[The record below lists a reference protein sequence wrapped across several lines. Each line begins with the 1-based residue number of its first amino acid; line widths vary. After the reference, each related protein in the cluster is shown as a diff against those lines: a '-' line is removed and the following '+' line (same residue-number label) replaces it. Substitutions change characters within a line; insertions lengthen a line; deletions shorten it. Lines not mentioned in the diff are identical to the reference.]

1 MEYKE
6 ITFNDLPQVVA
17 QLRDEVMG
25 LRVALEQ
32 QRKEEVKPTVRADA
46 HRRMTVA
53 EAIAYTGLPKGTFYM
68 KLENGTIPAL
78 KPGRRWML
86 YQDELDKWLEANRR
100 GNVPLTAD
108 EENEAILNSHR
119 RKPNRHEWNE
129 WSSMDT
135 SSSSNASTAMASSP
149 ANSTRKA
156 NGADATNA
164 ADTTSTANTTNA
176 VVSTNPANDDNPQ
189 QIEESAVA
197 EGPTVANNPA
207 AADEQTSFNVA
218 DAPSSFNRM
227 KVVYGK
233 AGNNESQAFGVWQ
246 RLTEYERNAAL
257 AHAQRMKGDPTSR
270 SYLYVYLRDKE
281 WTRTVIPGNS

>member
-1 MEYKE
+1 MQQKE

-32 QRKEEVKPTVRADA
+32 QQRKEKVKPTVRTDA
-46 HRRMTVA
+46 HHRMTVA

-119 RKPNRHEWNE
+119 RKPNRHEWND

-135 SSSSNASTAMASSP
+135 DSSSSSTNVSKSTPPASS
-149 ANSTRKA
+149 ARKA
-156 NGADATNA
+156 NGM
-164 ADTTSTANTTNA
+164 DTTDITNTEITTNA
-176 VVSTNPANDDNPQ
+176 VASTNPANEVNPPQ
-189 QIEESAVA
+189 KEEPLT
-197 EGPTVANNPA
+197 GNKPDITN
-207 AADEQTSFNVA
+207 EQSVFNATDATLSF
-218 DAPSSFNRM
+218 DRM
-227 KVVYGK
+227 KEVYGK
-233 AGNNESQAFGVWQ
+233 TGNNESQAFGVWQ
-246 RLTEYERNAAL
+246 RLTEEERTAAF
-257 AHAQRMKGDPTSR
+257 AHAQRMQGDLTSR

-281 WTRTVIPGNS
+281 WTRAM

>member
-32 QRKEEVKPTVRADA
+32 QQRREQVKITVKANA
-46 HRRMTVA
+46 RRPMTVA

-86 YQDELDKWLEANRR
+86 YQDELDRWLEANRKGR
-100 GNVPLTAD
+100 VPLTAE
-108 EENEAILNSHR
+108 EENDAILNSHR
-119 RKPNRHEWNE
+119 RKPNRHEWND

-149 ANSTRKA
+149 SSSTRKA
-156 NGADATNA
+156 DGADTTSAENR
-164 ADTTSTANTTNA
+164 TSTANTTNA
-176 VVSTNPANDDNPQ
+176 VVSTNPANDVNPQ
-189 QIEESAVA
+189 QTEEPVVAEEPAVA
-197 EGPTVANNPA
+197 NSPA
-207 AADEQTSFNVA
+207 VADEHSTFNVA
-218 DAPSSFNRM
+218 DAASSFDRM
-227 KVVYGK
+227 KDIYGK
-233 AGNNESQAFGVWQ
+233 TGNNESQAFGVWQ
-246 RLTEYERNAAL
+246 RLTEDERKAAF
-257 AHAQRMKGDPTSR
+257 AHVQRMQGDLTSR

-281 WTRTVIPGNS
+281 WRKAM

>member
-1 MEYKE
+1 MQQTDL
-6 ITFNDLPQVVA
+6 TFNDLPQVVA

-32 QRKEEVKPTVRADA
+32 QQRKEEVQPTVRADA

-86 YQDELDKWLEANRR
+86 YQDELDRWLEANRR
-100 GNVPLTAD
+100 GNVPLTAE

-119 RKPNRHEWNE
+119 RKPNRHEWND

-135 SSSSNASTAMASSP
+135 GSSSNTSTAMASS
-149 ANSTRKA
+149 AASSTRDA
-156 NGADATNA
+156 NG
-164 ADTTSTANTTNA
+164 ADTTSTANAANVMA
-176 VVSTNPANDDNPQ
+176 STNPADDGNAPQ
-189 QIEESAVA
+189 KEEPLT
-197 EGPTVANNPA
+197 GNKPGITN
-207 AADEQTSFNVA
+207 EQSVFNA
-218 DAPSSFNRM
+218 TDATSSFDRM
-227 KVVYGK
+227 KDVYEK
-233 AGNNESQAFGVWQ
+233 TGNNESQAFGVWQ
-246 RLTEYERNAAL
+246 QLTEEERSAAF
-257 AHAQRMKGDPTSR
+257 AHAQRMQGDLLSR

-281 WTRTVIPGNS
+281 WTKAM